1 MTRLLCTL
9 WLLLFWLCFVAEPP
23 RLPQPKLRRS
33 WGALAVVG
41 GIVLGVR
48 VQVVCVG
55 VR

>member
-1 MTRLLCTL
+1 MTRTLCTL
-9 WLLLFWLCFVAEPP
+9 WIALVWLWFLDAP
-23 RLPQPKLRRS
+23 RLPRPKLRRS

-48 VQVVCVG
+48 VQVLVVG